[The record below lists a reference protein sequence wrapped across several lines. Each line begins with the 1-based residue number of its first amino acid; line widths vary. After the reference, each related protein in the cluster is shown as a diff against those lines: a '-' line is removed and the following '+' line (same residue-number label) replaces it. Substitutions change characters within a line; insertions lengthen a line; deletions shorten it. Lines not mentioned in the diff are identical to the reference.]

1 MSKQPWKI
9 DVPVLIIF
17 FARPDI
23 LKVTFER
30 VREAKPSKLLLWQ
43 DGPRKNRPDDVE
55 NIQKCR
61 EIVSNI
67 DWECEVYTNYH
78 EENMGCDPSTHYS
91 HKWAFTIVD
100 KCIILEDDVVPSL
113 SFFPFC
119 KELLDKYEN
128 DQRVERICGRNLLG
142 EYECEGAYFFSR
154 YGNSHGWATWRRVAE
169 SWDTDYDFLN
179 HPQAMEQLIKV
190 YREDKV
196 SKDISRRLI
205 REKKEG
211 IPYWEMVVGIRTIL
225 QSGLVI
231 YPSKNMISNTGL
243 GANSTHSPE
252 SIKQLSQSA
261 QKLFFAQTYDIEF
274 PLKHPKYI
282 YSDDQFFT
290 KCRKVYCNH
299 SLFSRILHMI
309 STGDYK
315 AAVKG
320 LKRRFKK

>member
-1 MSKQPWKI
+1 MSSKNNQPWKI

-23 LKVTFER
+23 LQVTFDR

-43 DGPRKNRPDDVE
+43 DGPRKNRPDDIT

-67 DWECEVYTNYH
+67 DWDCEVFTNYH

-91 HKWAFTIVD
+91 HKWAFTLVD

-113 SFFPFC
+113 SFFTFC

-128 DQRVERICGRNLLG
+128 DQRIDRICGRNLLG
-142 EYECEGAYFFSR
+142 QYDCEGDYFFSR

-179 HPQAMEQLIKV
+179 HPDAVRFISLTNKNDGNKNDAIK
-190 YREDKV
+190 
-196 SKDISRRLI
+196 RLQ
-205 REKKEG
+205 REKSEG
-211 IPYWEMVVGIRTIL
+211 IPYWEMVTGISTIL
-225 QSGLVI
+225 YNRLVI
-231 YPSKNMISNTGL
+231 YPSKNLISNIGV
-243 GANSTHSPE
+243 GANSTHSAD
-252 SIKQLSQSA
+252 SIDDFSKKIQC
-261 QKLFFAQTYDIEF
+261 LFFADTFEYEF

-282 YSDDQFFT
+282 FGDDNFVRLTANIT
-290 KCRKVYCNH
+290 KSNLVERICTKIRKV
-299 SLFSRILHMI
+299 
-309 STGDYK
+309 
-315 AAVKG
+315 
-320 LKRRFKK
+320 LKL